1 MDIIKT
7 LLRRCA
13 SQTARNIGVA
23 DTVLNLLCTCL
34 GYISTFLATEG
45 RRWIADALKM
55 RIIDYLWKMDTLFH
69 TFELYTRRASCI
81 TEILKMI
88 SIYAVHATI
97 FYRIQTSIKR
107 VIPEGWRSSVRC
119 VAEAWDLLQSEMSNL
134 SPFMNVIDKDV
145 FRDCS
150 LSTCGNLGARRA
162 CTGCR
167 QVLYCSPQCQKN
179 DWQTHRTKCSTY
191 AKKFARKQDRGW
203 ELLIIESMLLYEVK
217 KGDRKEWYAR
227 LQQEFVDRHPAY
239 ALRDVGYVI
248 DLSHVPRKVHV
259 FPLDEDSD
267 EKYLRLSR
275 EGMVIIQWR
284 VPWAGLEA
292 ENCIMWM
299 SSLNPDPSSYIA

>member
-7 LLRRCA
+7 LLRRCT
-13 SQTARNIGVA
+13 SQTARNTVVA
-23 DTVLNLLCTCL
+23 DTTLNLLCTCL
-34 GYISTFLATEG
+34 GHISTFLATEG

-55 RIIDYLWKMDTLFH
+55 RIIDYLWKMDTIFH
-69 TFELYTRRASCI
+69 AFELYARHASCI

-134 SPFMNVIDKDV
+134 SPFMNIIDKDV
-145 FRDCS
+145 FRHCS
-150 LSTCGNLGARRA
+150 LSTCGNPGARRA

-167 QVLYCSPQCQKN
+167 QALYCSQQCQKN

-191 AKKFARKQDRGW
+191 AEKFAQDRGW
-203 ELLIIESMLLYEVK
+203 ELLIVEAMLLYEVK
-217 KGDRKEWYAR
+217 KGKEWYAR
-227 LQQEFVDRHPAY
+227 LQQEFVERNPAY
-239 ALRDVGYVI
+239 TLRDLGYII
-248 DLSHVPRKVHV
+248 DLSHVPRQVDV
-259 FPLDEDSD
+259 LPLDEH

-284 VPWAGLEA
+284 VPWAGLEV
-292 ENCIMWM
+292 ENCMMWM
-299 SSLNPDPSSYIA
+299 SSLDPSSYID